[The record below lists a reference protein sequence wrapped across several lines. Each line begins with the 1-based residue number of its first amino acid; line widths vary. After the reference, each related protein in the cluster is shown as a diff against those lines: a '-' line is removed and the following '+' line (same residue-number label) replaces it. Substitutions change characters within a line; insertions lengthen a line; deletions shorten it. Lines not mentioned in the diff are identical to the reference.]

1 LKIISLVAVCLI
13 ASAMFAK
20 DAKPTKSSAS
30 WDKLADDFLS
40 QIYYKFSPTS
50 GTADGLHEYD
60 PKLEDYSKADVDRRI
75 AAYKAFRAKVEAVDP
90 KALDYDRQV
99 DRDLVLGYI
108 NSHLLSL
115 EEIRGWEKNPDPYQS
130 NITNSIFVIM
140 ARNYAPQSERM
151 KAVIAREKQMPAVFI
166 AARANL
172 KNPPKIY
179 TEIAL
184 QQTPGIVSFFEKDVP
199 SAFGEVKD
207 AKLLAEFKASNAAV
221 IAALN
226 NYQKWMKE
234 DLLPRSNGSFAIGA
248 GNYRKKL
255 LYDEG
260 VDIPLD
266 RLLEIGM
273 ADLHKNQEWFKET
286 AKQIDPNR
294 DPQEL
299 LKDMQK
305 DHPDPAKL
313 LDAYADLLGGL
324 RSYVAEHHIMT
335 IPSQEQPTMEETPPF
350 ERATTFASMDTPGP
364 FEKVAKE
371 SFFNV
376 TLPEPTWS
384 KEEVEEHMAGNSRPV
399 MLAVAVHEVWPGH
412 FMQHLW
418 TPLLSSKVRKVL
430 GCGTSGEGWAHYTE
444 QMMLDEHVAKDDPK
458 MRLGQLQD
466 ALLRDA
472 RYIVGIKMHTEGMT
486 TEQAIDFFVKEGYQT
501 HSIADRETKRGTA
514 DPTYLVYTLG
524 KLQIMKLRED
534 YKAKMGDKFSLQDFH
549 DKFMKHGFVPIK
561 YVRKDMM
568 GDDSPV
574 L

>member
-13 ASAMFAK
+13 ASFAFGK
-20 DAKPTKSSAS
+20 DAKLSKSAS
-30 WDKLADDFLS
+30 GWDKLADDFLS
-40 QIYYKFSPTS
+40 QVYYKFNPTS

-60 PKLEDYSKADVDRRI
+60 AKLEGYSKADVDQRI
-75 AAYKAFRAKVEAVDP
+75 AAYKAFKTKVEAEDA
-90 KALDYDRQV
+90 KSLDYDRQV

-108 NSHLLSL
+108 NSRLLSL
-115 EEIRGWEKNPDPYQS
+115 EDIRGWEKNPDPYQS
-130 NITNSIFVIM
+130 GITNSIFVIM
-140 ARNYAPQSERM
+140 ARKYAPQAERL
-151 KAVIAREKQMPAVFI
+151 KAVIAREKQMPAVFA

-184 QQTPGIVSFFEKDVP
+184 QQTPGIIGFFEKDVP
-199 SAFGEVKD
+199 LAFTEVKD
-207 AKLLAEFKASNAAV
+207 AKLNAEFKASNAAV
-221 IAALN
+221 IAALKD
-226 NYQKWMKE
+226 YQSWMKQ

-248 GNYRKKL
+248 DNYRKKL
-255 LYDEG
+255 LYDED

-273 ADLHKNQEWFKET
+273 GDLHKNQQWFKET
-286 AKQIDPNR
+286 AAQIDPNR
-294 DPQEL
+294 DPQEI

-305 DHPDPAKL
+305 DHPEPAKL
-313 LDAYADLLGGL
+313 LNAYADLLGGL
-324 RSYVAEHHIMT
+324 RSYIEEHKLMT
-335 IPSQEQPTMEETPPF
+335 IPSNDHPTMEETPPF
-350 ERATTFASMDTPGP
+350 ARATTFASMDTPGP

-412 FMQHLW
+412 FMQHVW
-418 TPLLSSKVRKVL
+418 TPLFPTKIRKVL
-430 GCGTSGEGWAHYTE
+430 GVNTSTEGWAHYTE

-472 RYIVGIKMHTEGMT
+472 RYIVGIKMHTQGMT
-486 TEQAIDFFVKEGYQT
+486 TDEAINFFVNEGYQT
-501 HSIADRETKRGTA
+501 RSIGTRETKRGTA

-534 YKAKMGDKFSLQDFH
+534 YKAKMGDKFSLQEFH
-549 DKFMKHGFVPIK
+549 DNFMKHGFLPIK
-561 YVRKDMM
+561 QVRRDMM

>member
-1 LKIISLVAVCLI
+1 MKIISLI
-13 ASAMFAK
+13 ALCVFATLTFAK
-20 DAKPTKSSAS
+20 DSKPAQSSAG

-40 QIYYKFSPTS
+40 QVYYKFNPT
-50 GTADGLHEYD
+50 TATSDGLHEYD
-60 PKLEDYSKADVDRRI
+60 AKLEGYSKADVDHRI
-75 AAYKAFRAKVEAVDP
+75 ATLKAFKTRVEAVDG
-90 KALDYDRQV
+90 KSLDYDRQV

-108 NSHLLSL
+108 NSRLLSL
-115 EEIRGWEKNPDPYQS
+115 EDIRGWEKNPDPYQS

-140 ARNYAPQSERM
+140 ARKYAPADQRL
-151 KAVIAREKQMPAVFI
+151 KAVIAREKQMPAVFT

-172 KNPPKIY
+172 KNPPRIY

-199 SAFGEVKD
+199 SAFNEVKD
-207 AKLLAEFKASNAAV
+207 QKLLAEFKASNAAV

-226 NYQKWMKE
+226 DYQKWMKS

-248 GNYRKKL
+248 DNYRKKL

-260 VDIPLD
+260 VDIPLE
-266 RLLEIGM
+266 RLLEIGT
-273 ADLHKNQEWFKET
+273 ADLRKNQEWFKET
-286 AKQIDPNR
+286 AKQIDPSR
-294 DPQEL
+294 DPQDI
-299 LKDMQK
+299 LKEMQK

-313 LDAYADLLGGL
+313 LDAYSDLLGGL
-324 RSYVAEHHIMT
+324 RGYVADHHIMT

-384 KEEVEEHMAGNSRPV
+384 KEEIEEHMAGNARPV

-472 RYIVGIKMHTEGMT
+472 RYIVGIKMHTQGMT
-486 TEQAIDFFVKEGYQT
+486 TAEAEDFFVKEGYQT
-501 HSIADRETKRGTA
+501 HSIGSRETKRGTA

-534 YKAKMGDKFSLQDFH
+534 YKQKIGEKFSLQDFH

>member
-13 ASAMFAK
+13 ASAVFAK

-90 KALDYDRQV
+90 NSLDYNRQV

-199 SAFGEVKD
+199 SAFSEVKD

>member
-1 LKIISLVAVCLI
+1 MKIISLLVVCLI
-13 ASAMFAK
+13 ASFAFAN
-20 DAKPTKSSAS
+20 DAKPSKANAG

-40 QIYYKFSPTS
+40 QIYYRFNPTS
-50 GTADGLHEYD
+50 ATSDGLHEYD
-60 PKLEDYSKADVDRRI
+60 ARLEGYSKADVDQRI
-75 AAYKAFRAKVEAVDP
+75 AAMKSFKTKVEAIDS
-90 KALDYDRQV
+90 KSLDYDRQV

-108 NSHLLSL
+108 NSRLLSL
-115 EEIRGWEKNPDPYQS
+115 EDIRGWEKNPDPYQS

-140 ARNYAPQSERM
+140 ARNYAPQAERL
-151 KAVIAREKQMPAVFI
+151 KAVIAREKQMPAVFA
-166 AARANL
+166 AARTNL

-184 QQTPGIVSFFEKDVP
+184 QQTPGIVSFFQKDVP
-199 SAFGEVKD
+199 LAFNEVKD
-207 AKLLAEFKASNAAV
+207 PKLLGQFKSSNAAV

-226 NYQKWMKE
+226 DYQKWMKE

-248 GNYRKKL
+248 DNYRKKL
-255 LYDEG
+255 SYDEG

-273 ADLHKNQEWFKET
+273 ADLRKNQEWFKET
-286 AKQIDPNR
+286 ARQIDPSR
-294 DPQEL
+294 DPQEI
-299 LKDMQK
+299 LKDMQR
-305 DHPDPAKL
+305 DHPEPAKL
-313 LDAYADLLGGL
+313 LKAYDDLLGGL
-324 RSYVAEHHIMT
+324 RSYIEEHKIMT
-335 IPSQEQPTMEETPPF
+335 IPSNDHPTMEETPPF
-350 ERATTFASMDTPGP
+350 ERATTFASMDAPGP

-371 SFFNV
+371 SYFNV

-418 TPLLSSKVRKVL
+418 TPLLPTKIRKVL
-430 GCGTSGEGWAHYTE
+430 GANTSVEGWAHYTE

-466 ALLRDA
+466 ALLRNA
-472 RYIVGIKMHTEGMT
+472 RYIVGIKMHTQGMT
-486 TEQAIDFFVKEGYQT
+486 TAEAVDFFVKEGYQT
-501 HSIADRETKRGTA
+501 HSIGDRETKRGTA

-534 YKAKMGDKFSLQDFH
+534 YKAKMGDKFSLQEFH

-561 YVRKDMM
+561 QVRRDML

>member
-1 LKIISLVAVCLI
+1 MKIISLIALCLI
-13 ASAMFAK
+13 ATFTFAR
-20 DAKPTKSSAS
+20 DSKPAQSSAA

-40 QIYYKFSPTS
+40 QIYYKFNPT
-50 GTADGLHEYD
+50 TATSDGLHEYD
-60 PKLEDYSKADVDRRI
+60 TKLEGYSKGDVDQRI
-75 AAYKAFRAKVEAVDP
+75 AAMKAFKAKVEAADP
-90 KALDYDRQV
+90 KSLDYDRQV

-108 NSHLLSL
+108 NSRLLSL

-140 ARNYAPQSERM
+140 ARKYAPAEQRL
-151 KAVIAREKQMPAVFI
+151 KAVIAREKQMPAVFT

-199 SAFGEVKD
+199 SAFNEVKD
-207 AKLLAEFKASNAAV
+207 QKLLAEFKASNAAV

-226 NYQKWMKE
+226 DYQKWMKA

-248 GNYRKKL
+248 DTYRKKL

-273 ADLHKNQEWFKET
+273 ADLHKNQQWFKET

-294 DPQEL
+294 DPQEI

-305 DHPDPAKL
+305 DHPEPAKL
-313 LDAYADLLGGL
+313 LDAYSDLLGGL
-324 RSYVAEHHIMT
+324 RSYVADHHIMT
-335 IPSQEQPTMEETPPF
+335 IPSQDQPRMEETPPF

-364 FEKVAKE
+364 FERVAKE

-376 TLPEPTWS
+376 TLPEPSWS
-384 KEEVEEHMAGNSRPV
+384 KEEVEEHMAGNARPV

-418 TPLLSSKVRKVL
+418 TPLLSSKIRKVL

-472 RYIVGIKMHTEGMT
+472 RYIVGIKMHTQGMT
-486 TEQAIDFFVKEGYQT
+486 TAEAEDFFVKEGYQT
-501 HSIADRETKRGTA
+501 HSIGSRETKRGTA

-534 YKAKMGDKFSLQDFH
+534 YRHKMGDKFSLQDFH
-549 DKFMKHGFVPIK
+549 DRFMKHGFVPIK

>member
-1 LKIISLVAVCLI
+1 MKIISLIALCLI
-13 ASAMFAK
+13 ATFTFPKES
-20 DAKPTKSSAS
+20 KPAQSSAA

-40 QIYYKFSPTS
+40 QIYYNFNPT
-50 GTADGLHEYD
+50 TATSDGLHEYD
-60 PKLEDYSKADVDRRI
+60 TKLEGYSKADVDHRI
-75 AAYKAFRAKVEAVDP
+75 AAMKAFKTKVEAVDS
-90 KALDYDRQV
+90 KSLDYDRQV

-108 NSHLLSL
+108 NSRLLSL

-140 ARNYAPQSERM
+140 ARNYAPQADRL
-151 KAVIAREKQMPAVFI
+151 KAVIAREKQMPAVFT
-166 AARANL
+166 AARTNL

-199 SAFGEVKD
+199 SAFNEVKD
-207 AKLLAEFKASNAAV
+207 QKLLAEFRASNAAV
-221 IAALN
+221 IVALN
-226 NYQKWMKE
+226 DYQKWMKAE
-234 DLLPRSNGSFAIGA
+234 LLPRSNGNFAIGA
-248 GNYRKKL
+248 DDYRKKL

-260 VDIPLD
+260 VDLPLD

-294 DPQEL
+294 DPQEIL
-299 LKDMQK
+299 EDMQK

-313 LDAYADLLGGL
+313 LDAYSDLLGGL
-324 RSYVAEHHIMT
+324 RSYVADHHIMT
-335 IPSQEQPTMEETPPF
+335 IPSQDQPKMEETPPF

-384 KEEVEEHMAGNSRPV
+384 KEEVEEHMAGNARPV

-418 TPLLSSKVRKVL
+418 TPLLSSKIRKVL

-472 RYIVGIKMHTEGMT
+472 RYIVGIKMHTQGMT
-486 TEQAIDFFVKEGYQT
+486 TAEAEDFFVKEGYQT
-501 HSIADRETKRGTA
+501 HSIASRETKRGTA

-524 KLQIMKLRED
+524 KLQIMKLRDD
-534 YKAKMGDKFSLQDFH
+534 YKQKMGDKFSLQDFH

>member
-13 ASAMFAK
+13 TSFSFAK
-20 DAKPTKSSAS
+20 DAKPSNASAT

-40 QIYYKFSPTS
+40 QIYYKFNPTS
-50 GTADGLHEYD
+50 ATSDGLHTYD
-60 PKLEDYSKADVDRRI
+60 AKLEGYSKGDLDQRI
-75 AAYKAFRAKVEAVDP
+75 AAMKAFKTKVEAVDP
-90 KALDYDRQV
+90 KSLDYDRQV

-108 NSHLLSL
+108 NSRLLSL
-115 EEIRGWEKNPDPYQS
+115 EDIRGWEKNPDPYQS

-140 ARNYAPQSERM
+140 ARNYAPQAERL
-151 KAVIAREKQMPAVFI
+151 KAVIAREKQMPAVF
-166 AARANL
+166 ADARTNL

-184 QQTPGIVSFFEKDVP
+184 QQNPGIVSFFEKDVP
-199 SAFGEVKD
+199 LAFNEVKD
-207 AKLLAEFKASNAAV
+207 PKLLAQFKASNAAV
-221 IAALN
+221 IAALKD
-226 NYQKWMKE
+226 YQKWMKE

-248 GNYRKKL
+248 DNYRKKL

-273 ADLHKNQEWFKET
+273 ADLRKNQQWFNET

-294 DPQEL
+294 DPQEI
-299 LKDMQK
+299 LKEMQK

-313 LDAYADLLGGL
+313 LNAYGDLLGGL
-324 RSYVAEHHIMT
+324 RTYVAEHRIMT
-335 IPSQEQPTMEETPPF
+335 IPSNAQPTMEETPPF
-350 ERATTFASMDTPGP
+350 QRATTFASMDTPGP

-418 TPLLSSKVRKVL
+418 TPLLSSKIRKVIW
-430 GCGTSGEGWAHYTE
+430 CGTSGEGWAHYTE

-472 RYIVGIKMHTEGMT
+472 RYIVGIKMHTQGMT
-486 TEQAIDFFVKEGYQT
+486 TAEAVDFFVKEGYQT
-501 HSIADRETKRGTA
+501 HSIGDRETKRGTA

-534 YKAKMGDKFSLQDFH
+534 YSAKMGDKFSLQDFH

>member
-1 LKIISLVAVCLI
+1 LKIISLIALCLF
-13 ASAMFAK
+13 ATLTFAK
-20 DAKPTKSSAS
+20 DSKPAQPSAA

-40 QIYYKFSPTS
+40 QIYYKFNPTS
-50 GTADGLHEYD
+50 GTADGLHQYD
-60 PKLEDYSKADVDRRI
+60 SQLEGYSKADVDHRI
-75 AAYKAFRAKVEAVDP
+75 AAMKAFKSKVEALDP

-108 NSHLLSL
+108 NSRLLSL
-115 EEIRGWEKNPDPYQS
+115 EDIRGWEKNPDPYQS

-140 ARNYAPQSERM
+140 ARKYAPADQRL
-151 KAVIAREKQMPAVFI
+151 KAVIAREKQMPAVFT

-199 SAFGEVKD
+199 SAFNEVKD
-207 AKLLAEFKASNAAV
+207 PKLLAEFKTSNAAV

-226 NYQKWMKE
+226 DYQKWMKS

-248 GNYRKKL
+248 DNYRKKL

-273 ADLHKNQEWFKET
+273 ADLRKNQEWFKET

-294 DPQEL
+294 DPQEI

-305 DHPDPAKL
+305 DHPEPAKL

-324 RSYVAEHHIMT
+324 RSYVADHHIMT
-335 IPSQEQPTMEETPPF
+335 IPSQHQPKMEETPPF
-350 ERATTFASMDTPGP
+350 ARATTFASMDAPGP

-399 MLAVAVHEVWPGH
+399 MLVVAIHEVWPGH

-418 TPLLSSKVRKVL
+418 TPLLSSKIRKVL

-444 QMMLDEHVAKDDPK
+444 QMMLDEHVGKDDPK

-472 RYIVGIKMHTEGMT
+472 RYIVGIKMHTQGMT
-486 TEQAIDFFVKEGYQT
+486 TAEAEDFFVKEGYQT
-501 HSIADRETKRGTA
+501 HSIGSRETKRGTA

-534 YKAKMGDKFSLQDFH
+534 YKQKMGDKFSLQDFH

>member
-1 LKIISLVAVCLI
+1 VEAE
-13 ASAMFAK
+13 
-20 DAKPTKSSAS
+20 DAKS
-30 WDKLADDFLS
+30 
-40 QIYYKFSPTS
+40 
-50 GTADGLHEYD
+50 
-60 PKLEDYSKADVDRRI
+60 
-75 AAYKAFRAKVEAVDP
+75 
-90 KALDYDRQV
+90 LDYDRQV

-108 NSHLLSL
+108 NSRLLSL

-130 NITNSIFVIM
+130 GITNSIFVIM
-140 ARNYAPQSERM
+140 ARKYAPQAERL
-151 KAVIAREKQMPAVFI
+151 KAVIAREKQMPAVFA

-172 KNPPKIY
+172 KNPPRIY

-199 SAFGEVKD
+199 LAFNEVKD
-207 AKLLAEFKASNAAV
+207 TKLNAEFKASNAAV
-221 IAALN
+221 IAALKD
-226 NYQKWMKE
+226 YQTWMKQ

-248 GNYRKKL
+248 DNYHKKL
-255 LYDEG
+255 LYDED

-273 ADLHKNQEWFKET
+273 ADLHKNQQWFKET
-286 AKQIDPNR
+286 AAQIDPSR
-294 DPQEL
+294 DPQEI

-305 DHPDPAKL
+305 DHPEPAKL
-313 LDAYADLLGGL
+313 LNAYADLLGGL
-324 RSYVAEHHIMT
+324 RSYIAEHKIMT
-335 IPSQEQPTMEETPPF
+335 IPSNDQPTMEETPPF
-350 ERATTFASMDTPGP
+350 ARATTFASMDTPGP

-412 FMQHLW
+412 FMQHVW
-418 TPLLSSKVRKVL
+418 TPLFPTKIRKVL
-430 GCGTSGEGWAHYTE
+430 GVNTSTEGWAHYTE

-472 RYIVGIKMHTEGMT
+472 RYIVGIKMHTQGMT
-486 TEQAIDFFVKEGYQT
+486 TDEAINFFVNEGYQT
-501 HSIADRETKRGTA
+501 RSIGSRETKRGTA

-534 YKAKMGDKFSLQDFH
+534 YKAKMGDKFSLQEFH
-549 DKFMKHGFVPIK
+549 DNFMKHGFLPIK
-561 YVRKDMM
+561 QVRRDMM

>member
-90 KALDYDRQV
+90 NSLDYNRQV

-115 EEIRGWEKNPDPYQS
+115 EEIRGWEKSPDPYQS

-199 SAFGEVKD
+199 SAFSEVKD

>member
-1 LKIISLVAVCLI
+1 LKIISLIALCLI
-13 ASAMFAK
+13 ATFTFPKES
-20 DAKPTKSSAS
+20 KPAQSSAA

-40 QIYYKFSPTS
+40 QIYYNFNPT
-50 GTADGLHEYD
+50 TATSDGLHEYD
-60 PKLEDYSKADVDRRI
+60 TKLEGYSKADVDHRI
-75 AAYKAFRAKVEAVDP
+75 AAMKAFKTKVEAVDS
-90 KALDYDRQV
+90 KSLDYDRQV

-108 NSHLLSL
+108 NSRLLSL

-140 ARNYAPQSERM
+140 ARNYAPQADRL
-151 KAVIAREKQMPAVFI
+151 KAVIAREKQMPAVFT
-166 AARANL
+166 AARTNL

-199 SAFGEVKD
+199 SAFNEVKD
-207 AKLLAEFKASNAAV
+207 QKLLAEFRASNAAV
-221 IAALN
+221 IVALN
-226 NYQKWMKE
+226 DYQKWMKAE
-234 DLLPRSNGSFAIGA
+234 LLPRSNGNFAIGA
-248 GNYRKKL
+248 DDYRKKL

-260 VDIPLD
+260 VDLPLD

-294 DPQEL
+294 DPQEIL
-299 LKDMQK
+299 EDMQK

-313 LDAYADLLGGL
+313 LDAYSDLLGGL
-324 RSYVAEHHIMT
+324 RSYVADHHIMT
-335 IPSQEQPTMEETPPF
+335 IPSQDQPKMEETPPF

-384 KEEVEEHMAGNSRPV
+384 KEEVEEHMAGNARPV

-418 TPLLSSKVRKVL
+418 TPLLSSKIRQVL

-472 RYIVGIKMHTEGMT
+472 SYIVGIKMHTQGMT
-486 TEQAIDFFVKEGYQT
+486 TAEAEDFFVKEGYQT
-501 HSIADRETKRGTA
+501 HSIASRETKRGTA

-524 KLQIMKLRED
+524 KLQIMKLRDD
-534 YKAKMGDKFSLQDFH
+534 YKQKMGDKFSLQDFH

>member
-1 LKIISLVAVCLI
+1 LKIISLVALCVLVTL
-13 ASAMFAK
+13 AFAK
-20 DAKPTKSSAS
+20 DSKPAPSSAA

-40 QIYYKFSPTS
+40 QIYYKFNPT
-50 GTADGLHEYD
+50 TATGDGLHEYD
-60 PKLEDYSKADVDRRI
+60 AKLEGYSKADVDQRI
-75 AAYKAFRAKVEAVDP
+75 AAMKAFKAKIEALDA
-90 KALDYDRQV
+90 KSLDYDRQV

-108 NSHLLSL
+108 NSRLLSL

-140 ARNYAPQSERM
+140 ARKYAPAEQRL
-151 KAVIAREKQMPAVFI
+151 KAVIAREKQMPAVFT

-199 SAFGEVKD
+199 SAFTDVKD
-207 AKLLAEFKASNAAV
+207 AKLNAEFKASNAAV
-221 IAALN
+221 IAALDD
-226 NYQKWMKE
+226 YQKWMKT

-248 GNYRKKL
+248 ETYRKKL

-260 VDIPLD
+260 VDIPLE

-294 DPQEL
+294 DPQEI
-299 LKDMQK
+299 LKEMQK

-313 LDAYADLLGGL
+313 LDAYSDLLGGL
-324 RSYVAEHHIMT
+324 RSYVADHHIMT

-384 KEEVEEHMAGNSRPV
+384 KEEVEEHMAGNARPV

-418 TPLLSSKVRKVL
+418 TPLLSSKIRKVL

-472 RYIVGIKMHTEGMT
+472 RYIVGIKMHTQGMT
-486 TEQAIDFFVKEGYQT
+486 TAEAEDFFAKEGYQT
-501 HSIADRETKRGTA
+501 HSIGSRETKRGTA

-534 YKAKMGDKFSLQDFH
+534 YKQKMGDKFSLQDFH

>member
-1 LKIISLVAVCLI
+1 LKIISLIAVCLLATATLANNAKPSK
-13 ASAMFAK
+13 ASAA
-20 DAKPTKSSAS
+20 

-40 QIYYKFSPTS
+40 QIYYTFNPTS
-50 GTADGLHEYD
+50 GTSDGFHEYD
-60 PKLEDYSKADVDRRI
+60 AKLEGYSKADVDQRI
-75 AAYKAFRAKVEAVDP
+75 AAYKAFKTKIEAVDP
-90 KALDYDRQV
+90 KSLDYDRQV

-115 EEIRGWEKNPDPYQS
+115 EDIRGWEKNPDPYQS
-130 NITNSIFVIM
+130 RITNSIFVIM
-140 ARNYAPQSERM
+140 ARNYAPQAERL
-151 KAVIAREKQMPAVFI
+151 KAVVAREKQMPAVFT
-166 AARANL
+166 AARVNL

-184 QQTPGIVSFFEKDVP
+184 EQTPGIISFFEKDVP
-199 SAFGEVKD
+199 LAFSEVKD
-207 AKLLAEFKASNAAV
+207 AKLMAEFKASNAAV
-221 IAALN
+221 IAALKD
-226 NYQKWMKE
+226 YQKWMKD

-248 GNYRKKL
+248 DNYGKKL

-273 ADLHKNQEWFKET
+273 ADLRKNQAWFKET

-294 DPQEL
+294 DPQEI

-305 DHPDPAKL
+305 DHPEPSKL
-313 LDAYADLLGGL
+313 LQAYDDLLGGL
-324 RSYVAEHHIMT
+324 RSYIEEHKIMT
-335 IPSQEQPTMEETPPF
+335 IPSNDHPTMEETPPF

-418 TPLLSSKVRKVL
+418 IPFLPSKVRKVL
-430 GCGTSGEGWAHYTE
+430 WCGTSGEGWAHYTE

-472 RYIVGIKMHTEGMT
+472 RYIVGIKMHTQGMT
-486 TEQAIDFFVKEGYQT
+486 TAEAVDFFVKEGYQT
-501 HSIADRETKRGTA
+501 HSIGDRETKRGTA

-534 YKAKMGDKFSLQDFH
+534 YKAKVGDKFSLQDFH
-549 DKFMKHGFVPIK
+549 DKFMKHGFAPIK
-561 YVRKDMM
+561 YVRQDMM

>member
-13 ASAMFAK
+13 ASFAFGK
-20 DAKPTKSSAS
+20 DSKPSKSAS
-30 WDKLADDFLS
+30 AWDNLADDFLS
-40 QIYYKFSPTS
+40 QVYYKFNPTS

-60 PKLEDYSKADVDRRI
+60 AKLEGYSKADVDQRI
-75 AAYKAFRAKVEAVDP
+75 AAYKAFKTKVEAEDA
-90 KALDYDRQV
+90 KSLDYDRQV

-108 NSHLLSL
+108 NSRLLSL

-130 NITNSIFVIM
+130 GITNSIFVIM
-140 ARNYAPQSERM
+140 ARKYAPQAERL
-151 KAVIAREKQMPAVFI
+151 KAVIAREKQMPAVFA

-199 SAFGEVKD
+199 LAFNEVKD
-207 AKLLAEFKASNAAV
+207 AKLNAEFKASNAAV
-221 IAALN
+221 IAALKD
-226 NYQKWMKE
+226 YQTWMKQ

-248 GNYRKKL
+248 DNYRKKL
-255 LYDEG
+255 LYDED

-273 ADLHKNQEWFKET
+273 ADLHKNQQWFKET
-286 AKQIDPNR
+286 AAQIDPSR
-294 DPQEL
+294 DPQEI

-305 DHPDPAKL
+305 DHPEPAKL
-313 LDAYADLLGGL
+313 LNAYADLLGGL
-324 RSYVAEHHIMT
+324 RSYIAEHKIMT
-335 IPSQEQPTMEETPPF
+335 IPSNDQPTMEETPPF
-350 ERATTFASMDTPGP
+350 ARATTFASMDTPGP

-384 KEEVEEHMAGNSRPV
+384 KDEVEEHMAGNSRPV

-412 FMQHLW
+412 FMQHVW
-418 TPLLSSKVRKVL
+418 TPLFPTKIRKVL
-430 GCGTSGEGWAHYTE
+430 GVNTSTEGWAHYTE

-472 RYIVGIKMHTEGMT
+472 RYIVGIKMHTQGMT
-486 TEQAIDFFVKEGYQT
+486 TDEAINFFVNEGYQT
-501 HSIADRETKRGTA
+501 RSIGSRETKRGTA

-534 YKAKMGDKFSLQDFH
+534 YKAKMGDKFSLQEFH
-549 DKFMKHGFVPIK
+549 DNFMKHGFLPIK
-561 YVRKDMM
+561 QVRRDMM

>member
-1 LKIISLVAVCLI
+1 LKIIPLLALCLI
-13 ASAMFAK
+13 ATTVFAK
-20 DAKPTKSSAS
+20 DAKPAQSSAA

-40 QIYYKFSPTS
+40 QIYYRFSPTS
-50 GTADGLHEYD
+50 ATQDGLHEYD
-60 PKLEDYSKADVDRRI
+60 VKLEGYSKADNDRTI
-75 AAYKAFRAKVEAVDP
+75 AALKTFKSKVDAIDAKS
-90 KALDYDRQV
+90 LDYDRQV

-108 NSHLLSL
+108 NSRLLSL
-115 EEIRGWEKNPDPYQS
+115 ESIRGWEKNPDPYQS

-140 ARNYAPQSERM
+140 ARNYAPQAERL
-151 KAVIAREKQMPAVFI
+151 KAVIAREKQMPAVFA

-184 QQTPGIVSFFEKDVP
+184 QQAPGIVSFFEKDVP
-199 SAFGEVKD
+199 SAFSEVKD
-207 AKLLAEFKASNAAV
+207 PKLLAEFKASNAAV

-226 NYQKWMKE
+226 DYQKWMKQ
-234 DLLPRSNGSFAIGA
+234 DLLPRSNGNFAIGA
-248 GNYRKKL
+248 ENYSKKL
-255 LYDEG
+255 SYDEG
-260 VDIPLD
+260 IDIPLD

-273 ADLHKNQEWFKET
+273 ADLRKNQEWFKET

-294 DPQEL
+294 DPQDI

-305 DHPDPAKL
+305 DHPDPADL
-313 LDAYADLLGGL
+313 LKAYGDLLGGL
-324 RSYVAEHHIMT
+324 RTFVAEHKIMT
-335 IPSQEQPTMEETPPF
+335 IPSNDQPRMEETPPF
-350 ERATTFASMDTPGP
+350 ARATTFASMDTPGP

-412 FMQHLW
+412 FMQHVW
-418 TPLLSSKVRKVL
+418 TPLLSTKIRKVL

-444 QMMLDEHVAKDDPK
+444 QMMLDEHVGKDDPK

-472 RYIVGIKMHTEGMT
+472 RYIVGIKMHTQGMT
-486 TEQAIDFFVKEGYQT
+486 TAEAEDFFVKDGYQT
-501 HSIADRETKRGTA
+501 HSIASRETKRGTA

-534 YKAKMGDKFSLQDFH
+534 YKQKMGDKFSLQDFH

>member
-1 LKIISLVAVCLI
+1 LKIISLVALCLF
-13 ASAMFAK
+13 ATLTFAK
-20 DAKPTKSSAS
+20 NPTPAQSSAA

-40 QIYYKFSPTS
+40 QVYYKFNPTS
-50 GTADGLHEYD
+50 GTADGLHQYD
-60 PKLEDYSKADVDRRI
+60 SQLEGYSKADVDHRI
-75 AAYKAFRAKVEAVDP
+75 AAMKSFKAKVEAVDP
-90 KALDYDRQV
+90 KSLDYDRQV

-108 NSHLLSL
+108 KSRLLSL
-115 EEIRGWEKNPDPYQS
+115 EDIRGWEKNPDPYQS

-140 ARNYAPQSERM
+140 ARKYAPAEERL
-151 KAVIAREKQMPAVFI
+151 KAVIAREKQMPAVFT

-199 SAFGEVKD
+199 SAFNEVKVP
-207 AKLLAEFKASNAAV
+207 KLLAEFKTSNAAV

-226 NYQKWMKE
+226 DYQKWMKSN
-234 DLLPRSNGSFAIGA
+234 LLPRSNGSFAIGA
-248 GNYRKKL
+248 DNYRRKL

-273 ADLHKNQEWFKET
+273 ADLRKNQEWFKET

-294 DPQEL
+294 DPQEI

-305 DHPDPAKL
+305 DHPEPAKL
-313 LDAYADLLGGL
+313 LDAYSDLLGGL
-324 RSYVAEHHIMT
+324 RSYVADHHIMT

-418 TPLLSSKVRKVL
+418 TPLLSSKIRKVL

-472 RYIVGIKMHTEGMT
+472 RYIVGIKMHTQGMT
-486 TEQAIDFFVKEGYQT
+486 TAEAEDFFVKEGYQT
-501 HSIADRETKRGTA
+501 HSIGSRETKRGTA

-534 YKAKMGDKFSLQDFH
+534 YKQKMGDKFSLQDFH

>member
-1 LKIISLVAVCLI
+1 MKIISLVAVCLI

-40 QIYYKFSPTS
+40 QIYYRFSPTS

-60 PKLEDYSKADVDRRI
+60 AKLEDYSKADVDRRI

-199 SAFGEVKD
+199 SAFSEVKD

-226 NYQKWMKE
+226 DYQKWMKE

-248 GNYRKKL
+248 DNYSKKL
-255 LYDEG
+255 QYDEG

-561 YVRKDMM
+561 YVRKDML

>member
-1 LKIISLVAVCLI
+1 LKIISLVALCLI
-13 ASAMFAK
+13 ASFAFGK
-20 DAKPTKSSAS
+20 EAKPSKSAS
-30 WDKLADDFLS
+30 AWDKLADDFLS
-40 QIYYKFSPTS
+40 QLYYKFNPTS

-60 PKLEDYSKADVDRRI
+60 AKLEGYSKADVDQRI
-75 AAYKAFRAKVEAVDP
+75 AAYKAFKTKVEAEDA
-90 KALDYDRQV
+90 KSLDYDRQV

-108 NSHLLSL
+108 NSRLLSL

-130 NITNSIFVIM
+130 GITNSIFVIM
-140 ARNYAPQSERM
+140 ARKYAPQAERL
-151 KAVIAREKQMPAVFI
+151 KAVIAREKQMPAVFA

-199 SAFGEVKD
+199 LAFNEVKD
-207 AKLLAEFKASNAAV
+207 TKLNAEFKASNAAV
-221 IAALN
+221 IAALKD
-226 NYQKWMKE
+226 YQTWMKQ

-248 GNYRKKL
+248 DNYHKKL
-255 LYDEG
+255 LYDED

-273 ADLHKNQEWFKET
+273 ADLHKNQQWFKET
-286 AKQIDPNR
+286 AAQIDPSR
-294 DPQEL
+294 DPQEI

-305 DHPDPAKL
+305 DHPEPAKL
-313 LDAYADLLGGL
+313 LNAYADLLGGL
-324 RSYVAEHHIMT
+324 RSYIAEHKIMT
-335 IPSQEQPTMEETPPF
+335 IPSNDQPTMEETPPF
-350 ERATTFASMDTPGP
+350 ARATTFASMDTPGP

-412 FMQHLW
+412 FMQHVW
-418 TPLLSSKVRKVL
+418 TPLFPTKIRKVL
-430 GCGTSGEGWAHYTE
+430 GVNTSTEGWAHYTE

-472 RYIVGIKMHTEGMT
+472 RYIVGIKMHTQGMT
-486 TEQAIDFFVKEGYQT
+486 TDEAINFFVNEGYQT
-501 HSIADRETKRGTA
+501 RSIGSRETKRGTA

-534 YKAKMGDKFSLQDFH
+534 YKAKMGDKFSLQEFH
-549 DKFMKHGFVPIK
+549 DNFMKHGFLPIK
-561 YVRKDMM
+561 QVRRDMM

>member
-90 KALDYDRQV
+90 NSLDYNRQV

-199 SAFGEVKD
+199 SAFSEVKD